1 LNRKN
6 ILIVLSFVAVAAVL
20 VLVGLTEHPVYSGA
34 YNMRNLWIGWGP
46 HGSIQVSTEFQNH
59 VISIAS
65 NDKDVQTLLNDGYN
79 VTGVSP
85 IINYTV
91 NANGDVTMKAAN
103 AIVILRKGIRGSV
116 FVWVNVEGEKVT
128 RIATSRTIIR

>member
-1 LNRKN
+1 MDRKN
-6 ILIVLSFVAVAAVL
+6 ILIMLSLVAVVAVL
-20 VLVGLTEHPVYSGA
+20 VVVALTVHPVYNGT
-34 YNMRNLWIGWGP
+34 YNIRSLWIGLEP
-46 HGSIQVSTEFQNH
+46 RGSVQVSQEFQNY

-65 NDKDVQTLLNDGYN
+65 SDKGVQTLLNEGYN

-91 NANGDVTMKAAN
+91 NANGDVTMKAMN
-103 AIVILRKGIRGSV
+103 AIVMLRKGTTDSA

-128 RIATSRTIIR
+128 RIATSRTIY

>member
-1 LNRKN
+1 MYRKD
-6 ILIVLSFVAVAAVL
+6 ILIALSLVALAAVP
-20 VLVGLTEHPVYSGA
+20 VVVALTEAYNGA
-34 YNMRNLWIGWGP
+34 YHMHNMWIGWGP
-46 HGSIQVSTEFQNH
+46 YGSIQVSTEFQNH

-65 NDKDVQTLLNDGYN
+65 NDKDVQTLFNDGYN
-79 VTGVSP
+79 VTGISP

-91 NANGDVTMKAAN
+91 SANGDVTMKAAN
-103 AIVILRKGIRGSV
+103 AIVVLRKGTRGSA